1 MILKNCV
8 FGPQGWTVSK
18 VREFLNEYKSS
29 RIIFPL
35 FPVDYFFSHEIE
47 MYFVCFLLSCLKMEH
62 NLFLIIRSPPPP
74 SFSIEM

>member
-35 FPVDYFFSHEIE
+35 FPVDYSFI
-47 MYFVCFLLSCLKMEH
+47 MKLKCTLSVSYLVA
-62 NLFLIIRSPPPP
+62 
-74 SFSIEM
+74 

>member
-8 FGPQGWTVSK
+8 FGPQRWTVSK

-47 MYFVCFLLSCLKMEH
+47 MSFVLKMEH
-62 NLFLIIRSPPPP
+62 NLFLIIRSPP
-74 SFSIEM
+74 SFLIEM